1 MSQGFEQ
8 QESGARKRLTSML
21 IGAVEKKIRPA
32 RAKFVRAE
40 TIRFV
45 AGRDDLD
52 YLFGSP
58 VTARSIRSQSASN

>member
-1 MSQGFEQ
+1 M
-8 QESGARKRLTSML
+8 TSML